1 MQRYIDIKEIRKCR
15 KMTQEQVGILAGM
28 SKSQVSRMEN
38 GELGSP
44 ETYERVLSALGYR
57 IVVQLEDVRKDSE
70 LNRDRIL
77 SLLKVYYLYNKDKYG
92 IERIGLFGSFARDE
106 AKADSDVDI
115 IISLAKPNLLAYSI
129 ISRQLQTIFGR
140 SVDLISSKAL
150 LKDSFRANLEK
161 EVIYV
166 S

>member
-129 ISRQLQTIFGR
+129 ISRQLEIIFGR